1 MKYEKK
7 LEKAN
12 RMKYRWKLFKSRSMI
27 EEKNIYFRHDG
38 IKKIQVKYK
47 ERRMNRWK
55 KLEKANRMK
64 SNTNY
69 LKVDDWAKKYLWW
82 NKKNPSK

>member
-12 RMKYRWKLFKSRSMI
+12 RMKP
-27 EEKNIYFRHDG
+27 
-38 IKKIQVKYK
+38 
-47 ERRMNRWK
+47 
-55 KLEKANRMK
+55 
-64 SNTNY
+64 NTKRNY
-69 LKVDDWAKKYLWW
+69 LKVDDRAKKYLWW